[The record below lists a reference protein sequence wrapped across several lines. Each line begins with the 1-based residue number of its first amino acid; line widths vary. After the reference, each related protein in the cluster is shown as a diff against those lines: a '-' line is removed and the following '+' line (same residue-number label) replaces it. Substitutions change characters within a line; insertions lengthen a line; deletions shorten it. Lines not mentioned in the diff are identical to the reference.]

1 MAEVINQENCKQS
14 GKAESINGSTLKGM
28 LQFAVEWLARSES
41 DVNQLNVFPVPDGD
55 TGTNMLLTMR
65 SAIDELNSK
74 SINRETTISDVTDAI
89 AHGSLM
95 GARGNSGVILCQIWR
110 GIAKGLKGKIEL
122 NGEGLAA
129 ALVSGSRYAYE
140 GIENPVE
147 GTMLTVI
154 KEMSSATQNQDCPVR
169 DVLEVA
175 VDAARKAVAGTP
187 ELLPVLKEA
196 GVVDSGGQGLLIL
209 FEGAL
214 MYLDGENIQPET
226 QKSHII
232 KAVTEES
239 NQVEKI
245 PDNEEL
251 PYGYCTEFLLRGEK
265 LEPDEIRENLK
276 SMGQSLIVINED
288 SIVKV
293 HIHCLDP
300 GLVLHY
306 AVSLGTLSSI
316 SIRNMDEQH
325 DEIRNKA
332 AGTGSAAGGL
342 AVIAIATGE
351 GIIDVFR
358 NLGVANVVQGGPSMN
373 PSTKQILQ
381 AVEAASAGNVIILP
395 NDKNLVLAAR
405 QVETLTD
412 KKTGVIPAL
421 TIPQG
426 IAAML
431 SFDPESDLET
441 NLEAMQ
447 EALTPIRT
455 LEVTRAVRSTSVN
468 GFSIKKD
475 QAIGL
480 LDGKLLAAGDDM
492 NEVISSLL
500 EKIELE
506 KAEIVSI
513 YYGADI
519 RKLDAEK
526 IRGMMH
532 GRNAKLNI
540 DIIHG
545 GQPLYHY
552 IISIE

>member
-342 AVIAIATGE
+342 ADIAIATGE

>member
-431 SFDPESDLET
+431 SFDPESDLDT